1 MADNLTDAAE
11 NLALDWLNVVGSPTR
26 PTSPL
31 KVALLTAAGNET
43 SAGTEVTGG
52 SYARQN
58 VTFGAASSGAS
69 ANTNLIEFTDMPAAT
84 VVALAVYD
92 SAGSPF
98 RIWHGALTA
107 PKTVNAGDVFRI
119 AIGDLDVS
127 LS

>member
-11 NLALDWLNVVGSPTR
+11 NLVLDWVNGVGTPTR
-26 PTSPL
+26 PTTPL
-31 KVALLTAAGNET
+31 KVALLTAAG
-43 SAGTEVTGG
+43 SDSAAGTEAAGG

-58 VTFGAASSGAS
+58 VTFGAAASGAS
-69 ANTNLIEFTDMPAAT
+69 SNTNLIEFTDMPAAT
-84 VVALAVYD
+84 IVAIAVYD

-98 RIWHGALTA
+98 RIWHGALA
-107 PKTVNAGDVFRI
+107 ASKTVNAGDTFRI